1 MVLSP
6 NNAEQKQWLEV
17 RMPREPPIAVLF
29 EDIPGL
35 YFTVAQRLPG
45 PRMSL
50 SVFFHPMNPSETTF
64 LERPRWRGAV
74 MSFKKKES
82 VG

>member
-1 MVLSP
+1 
-6 NNAEQKQWLEV
+6 
-17 RMPREPPIAVLF
+17 MPREPPIAVLF

-74 MSFKKKES
+74 MSFKKKRIRRMNQYDEPQLWK
-82 VG
+82 VEL

>member
-50 SVFFHPMNPSETTF
+50 SVFFHPMNPSD
-64 LERPRWRGAV
+64 
-74 MSFKKKES
+74 ES
-82 VG
+82 VR